1 LAATTRLSW
10 RDGVSAGPRADG
22 SFRVEGPTAR
32 LTFRATA
39 GPAAAALRR
48 LEPPGE
54 DEGVL
59 ADSVLESGGLGAL
72 SRWYF
77 HLQRLACRGLLVRSV
92 VADGRRLAT
101 LVPTSPSFRLE
112 PSGLWVAPD
121 RPLQLCRFAY
131 LRREGGMLVLE
142 SPRSHA
148 RVLFDDPRAV
158 ALLGA
163 LAGPVTPA
171 ELPGRSTTL
180 PGDAAAPLLLLLA
193 VAGMLQEAGP
203 EAEPVALR
211 AWEFHDLLFHARS
224 RKGRTDAPSG
234 ATYRP
239 EVALDPAPAFRP
251 VVEAETV
258 ELFRPDLDR
267 LEADDPPLARV
278 VEARRSIREYGDRP
292 LSARQLGEF
301 LFRVARA
308 KAVHEVVL
316 DTPRGPIPVEVAP
329 RPYPSGGSLY
339 ELEFYLAVQACDG
352 LEPGLYHHDPR
363 HHRLGRRRGRT
374 EDVGLLIRDAAASA
388 SIPDGRVQVVVIL
401 AARPRRLAWKYAS
414 IAYALTLKH
423 VGVAYQNMYL
433 AATAM
438 GLAPCGL
445 GGGDSDLFARA
456 AGVDYE
462 DEASVGEFLLGS
474 RP

>member
-1 LAATTRLSW
+1 LAATTRLTW
-10 RDGVSAGPRADG
+10 RDGVSTGVGDDG

-32 LTFRATA
+32 LNFRPSA
-39 GPAAAALRR
+39 GPAVAALRR

-59 ADSVLESGGLGAL
+59 ADAVLEAGGLEAL

-77 HLQRLACRGLLVRSV
+77 HLQRLASRGLLIRSV
-92 VADGRRLAT
+92 FAEDERLAS
-101 LVPTSPSFRLE
+101 LVPISPSFRLE
-112 PSGLWVAPD
+112 PAGVWIAPD

-131 LRREGGMLVLE
+131 LRRDGAGLVLE

-148 RVLFDDPRAV
+148 RIVLDDPRSL

-163 LAGPVTPA
+163 LARPGTA
-171 ELPGRSTTL
+171 EEIEGRSSAL
-180 PGDAAAPLLLLLA
+180 PAGSAALLLSLMA
-193 VAGMLQEAGP
+193 VANMLQDAGP
-203 EAEPVALR
+203 DAEPLSLR
-211 AWEFHDLLFHARS
+211 CWEFHDLLFHARS
-224 RKGRTDAPSG
+224 RKGRSDAPSG

-239 EVALDPAPAFRP
+239 DLALDPPPAFQP
-251 VVEAETV
+251 ADGTETID
-258 ELFRPDLDR
+258 LFRPDLAR
-267 LEADDPPLARV
+267 IEAEDPTLTQV
-278 VEARRSIREYGDRP
+278 VEARRSIREYGERP
-292 LSARQLGEF
+292 ITLPQLGEF

-308 KAVHEVVL
+308 KDVREVEVE
-316 DTPRGPIPVEVAP
+316 TPRGPMSIEFAS

-352 LEPGLYHHDPR
+352 LKPGLYHYDPQR
-363 HHRLGRRRGRT
+363 HRLGLRRGPT
-374 EDVGLLIRDAAASA
+374 DDFGHLIRDAAASA
-388 SIPDGRVQVVVIL
+388 SIPEESVQVVVIL
-401 AARPRRLAWKYAS
+401 ATRFGRLAWKYAS

-423 VGVAYQNMYL
+423 IGVVYQNMYL

-445 GGGDSDLFARA
+445 GGGDSDLFARV
-456 AGVDYE
+456 AGVDHDE
-462 DEASVGEFLLGS
+462 EASVGEFLLGS